1 MLRYLPHVLLAT
13 AVIAGIPVA
22 LAWILVATDL
32 VSSPMVLTLITV
44 AVSLLA
50 FRAGAAV
57 WKRHSGSV
65 ELLFGELMLWG
76 WLRRLWTEW
85 RLDRAARRLEPAIG
99 SDRMTPHQRA
109 ERLRQLS
116 AALEAADPYTH
127 GHSRRVARYSA
138 TIAKGLHLPRGEV
151 ARIHV
156 AAEVHDVGK
165 VRTPAAVLRK
175 PGRLTDEEFQV
186 IQRHAA
192 DGAEIV
198 EVLEDP
204 DLTSSVR
211 HHHERLDGSGY
222 PAGLSGEQI
231 PLGARIIAVA
241 DTFDAIASTRPYRNA
256 RTHRDALAVLSGEAG
271 THLDPKAV
279 RAFVDHYSDS
289 RPLAIWTVLATLP
302 ERVVAA
308 FGGVLNAGSAAVAS
322 LAVAAVAG
330 AGAAAAEPPEAAHPL
345 PTAAFICPVPD
356 LPDREAPDHAT
367 VSRGRPASDVR
378 PSPQGPAPGSPS
390 EPAPAPAPTLAS
402 APVSVASDAEPESA
416 APTGAVASQ
425 PTDTPASSPPDP
437 PPPPPEPPD
446 PPAPPPAEPPSDPPP
461 PSCNVE
467 VVPQAP
473 LVCLDHVLPPPGG

>member
-22 LAWILVATDL
+22 LAWILIATDTVTSPL
-32 VSSPMVLTLITV
+32 VLILVTV

-50 FRAGAAV
+50 FQLGAAV
-57 WKRHSGSV
+57 WKRHSGTG
-65 ELLFGELMLWG
+65 ELLFGELMIWG
-76 WLRRLWTEW
+76 WLRRVWSEW
-85 RLDRAARRLEPAIG
+85 RLDRVARRLGPAIA

-116 AALEAADPYTH
+116 TALEAADPYTH

-138 TIAKGLHLPRGEV
+138 TIAKGLHLPSGEV

-165 VRTPAAVLRK
+165 VRTPAVVLRK

-192 DGAEIV
+192 DGADMV
-198 EVLEDP
+198 AALEDP

-222 PAGLSGEQI
+222 PDGLRGEEI

-241 DTFDAIASTRPYRNA
+241 DTFDAIASTRPYRSA
-256 RTHRDALAVLSGEAG
+256 RTHREALAVLSGEAG
-271 THLDPKAV
+271 AHLDPRAV

-289 RPLAIWTVLATLP
+289 RPLAVWTVLAMLP
-302 ERVVAA
+302 ERVAAA
-308 FGGVLNAGSAAVAS
+308 FGGVLNAGSAAVAGI
-322 LAVAAVAG
+322 AVAATAA
-330 AGAAAAEPPEAAHPL
+330 AGAAGAAPPAAAHPL
-345 PTAAFICPVPD
+345 PAAAFICPVPD
-356 LPDREAPDHAT
+356 LAGHGAT
-367 VSRGRPASDVR
+367 PRSAGSSARPVSRDRSSPPRPAS
-378 PSPQGPAPGSPS
+378 GA
-390 EPAPAPAPTLAS
+390 EPAPAPEPTLAS
-402 APVSVASDAEPESA
+402 APVSVPSDAAAPSA

-425 PTDTPASSPPDP
+425 PGDPAPSNPPDQP
-437 PPPPPEPPD
+437 SPPPEPAD
-446 PPAPPPAEPPSDPPP
+446 PASPPPAEPPSDPPP
-461 PSCNVE
+461 SCNLE
-467 VVPQAP
+467 VVPQVP
-473 LVCLDHVLPPPGG
+473 LVCLDGVLPPGG